1 MMRSLF
7 AGVSGL
13 KTHQTRMDVI
23 GNNIAN
29 VNTVGYKASRVTFKE
44 MLSQQ
49 IQGATA
55 PTETRGGTNPQQVG
69 LGVTLGSIDVR
80 HSQGNT
86 QATGYITDLAIEGD
100 GFFILGY
107 GSQRFYTRAG
117 AFGLD
122 NGTDGNLVSLINGAR
137 VLGYKADANGN
148 VDLNA
153 PIEPLYISTSE
164 TIRPR
169 ATTQVIFAGNLDNR
183 TAQNSTISRSVQV
196 YDSRGREQ
204 TIEVS
209 FTAAGDNKWNW
220 KASWLLDSTP
230 FAPGGLDHMVVGG
243 EYRVESVENDLKL
256 FYLATNE
263 SGNEVKHEVGTSV
276 DGPNKGRV
284 WTIGTGDNAVT
295 IEFEK
300 ALAHGSE
307 LEAVGSGSEMRF
319 TMKEQ
324 LAADTIT
331 FNSDGT
337 FSMAPN
343 AVVTL
348 DPALA
353 DNMTVELDFTKF
365 THYADTMTAKFLSQ
379 NGYTNGTLES
389 FSIDQNGRIVGS
401 FSNGLTRTLGQV
413 ALARF
418 TNPAGLERSDSTM
431 FVESA
436 NSGQAQIG
444 AAGVP
449 GFGSISPSSLEM
461 SNVDLSEEFTDMIIT
476 QRGFQANSRII
487 TSSDEMLQELVN
499 LKR

>member
-86 QATGYITDLAIEGD
+86 QPTGYITDLAIEGD

-137 VLGYKADANGN
+137 VLGYKADDSGN
-148 VDLNA
+148 IDLNA
-153 PIEPLYISTSE
+153 PIEPLYISASE

-209 FTAAGDNKWNW
+209 FTAAGDRK
-220 KASWLLDSTP
+220 S
-230 FAPGGLDHMVVGG
+230 VV
-243 EYRVESVENDLKL
+243 
-256 FYLATNE
+256 
-263 SGNEVKHEVGTSV
+263 
-276 DGPNKGRV
+276 
-284 WTIGTGDNAVT
+284 
-295 IEFEK
+295 
-300 ALAHGSE
+300 
-307 LEAVGSGSEMRF
+307 
-319 TMKEQ
+319 
-324 LAADTIT
+324 
-331 FNSDGT
+331 
-337 FSMAPN
+337 
-343 AVVTL
+343 
-348 DPALA
+348 
-353 DNMTVELDFTKF
+353 
-365 THYADTMTAKFLSQ
+365 
-379 NGYTNGTLES
+379 
-389 FSIDQNGRIVGS
+389 
-401 FSNGLTRTLGQV
+401 
-413 ALARF
+413 
-418 TNPAGLERSDSTM
+418 
-431 FVESA
+431 
-436 NSGQAQIG
+436 
-444 AAGVP
+444 
-449 GFGSISPSSLEM
+449 
-461 SNVDLSEEFTDMIIT
+461 
-476 QRGFQANSRII
+476 
-487 TSSDEMLQELVN
+487 
-499 LKR
+499 

>member
-29 VNTVGYKASRVTFKE
+29 VNTIGYKASRVTFRE

-49 IQGATA
+49 ISGATA
-55 PTETRGGTNPQQVG
+55 PTEGRGGTNPQQVG

-86 QATGYITDLAIEGD
+86 QATGYVTDLAIEGD
-100 GFFILGY
+100 GFFVLGY
-107 GSQRFYTRAG
+107 GSQRLYTRAG

-137 VLGYKADANGN
+137 VLGYKADSDGKI
-148 VDLNA
+148 DLNA
-153 PIEPLYISTSE
+153 PIEPIYISTSE
-164 TIRPR
+164 TIRPK
-169 ATTQVIFAGNLDNR
+169 ATTEVIFAGNLDNR
-183 TAQNSTISRSVQV
+183 TTLEDDAVSRSVQV
-196 YDSRGREQ
+196 FDSRGREQ

-209 FTAAGDNKWNW
+209 FKKTAGNNQWTWEAH
-220 KASWLLDSTP
+220 WLLDSTLFSP
-230 FAPGGLDHMVVGG
+230 AGLDIDVGG
-243 EYRVESVENDLKL
+243 KYTVTH
-256 FYLATNE
+256 Y
-263 SGNEVKHEVGTSV
+263 SGADTDARFELVDVHNNTIATSV
-276 DGPNKGRV
+276 DGRV
-284 WTIGTGDNAVT
+284 WKTTPTSGHDSVT

-300 ALAHGSE
+300 AIEVGKV
-307 LEAVGSGSEMRF
+307 LEAVGTGSEMRL
-319 TMKEQ
+319 TMKER
-324 LAADTIT
+324 LAGDTIT

-337 FSMAPN
+337 FSSAPN
-343 AVVTL
+343 AEVEL
-348 DPALA
+348 NPALA
-353 DNMTVELDFTKF
+353 DSMTIALDFSQF
-365 THYADTMTAKFLSQ
+365 THYADSMTAKFLSQ

-401 FSNGLTRTLGQV
+401 FSNGLTRNLGQV

-418 TNPAGLERSDSTM
+418 TNPAGLERTGSTM

-436 NSGQAQIG
+436 NSGQAQLG

-449 GFGSISPSSLEM
+449 GFGNISPSALEM

>member
-137 VLGYKADANGN
+137 VLGYKADDSGN
-148 VDLNA
+148 IDLNA
-153 PIEPLYISTSE
+153 PIEPLYISASE

-209 FTAAGDNKWNW
+209 FTAAGDNEWDW

-230 FAPGGLDHMVVGG
+230 FAPGGLEHMVVGG
-243 EYRVESVENDLKL
+243 EYLVESDESGLKL
-256 FYLATNE
+256 LYLATDE
-263 SGNEVKHEVGTSV
+263 SSNEVKTVVGTSI
-276 DGPNKGRV
+276 DGKGRV

-300 ALAHGSE
+300 AIKAGE
-307 LEAVGSGSEMRF
+307 KLEAVGTGSEMRL
-319 TMKEQ
+319 TMKES
-324 LAADTIT
+324 LARGTIT

-337 FSMAPN
+337 FSSAPKAEVKLN
-343 AVVTL
+343 
-348 DPALA
+348 PALA
-353 DNMTVELDFTKF
+353 DSMTIALDFSQF
-365 THYADTMTAKFLSQ
+365 THYADSMTAKFLSQ